1 MKQFE
6 HEVLNFDIST
16 DKKYAG
22 MQQTLREWGEV
33 GFEVISVVP
42 ASLGFDVINVFFKRE
57 IAEQATG
64 AGEAAG

>member
-16 DKKYAG
+16 DKKYAV
-22 MQQTLREWGEV
+22 MQQTLREWGDV

-42 ASLGFDVINVFFKRE
+42 ASLGFDV
-57 IAEQATG
+57 
-64 AGEAAG
+64 